1 VSRREAP
8 QRASVVM
15 VVHDGLATT
24 RACLESLRAT
34 AEPFALV
41 VVDNG
46 STDDTPRWF
55 RDVRYPWPL
64 SYARNESNASVLAA
78 YNQAWRLAATTEF
91 VCFLHNDT
99 TMLEPTWL
107 SRLLAPLTSPDVGLT
122 GLYGVK
128 RVRRDGRY
136 ASRTIVHS
144 LAEGPTVRAPWEE
157 VAVVDGVCLCLR
169 RATLEAVGGID
180 EGYGFFHGY
189 DRDLSFAVR
198 ETGRRCVV
206 VHAPFTHAG
215 GGTRARDFAARP
227 ELERRDLA
235 ARRAAVER
243 FARKFAHRL
252 PCDVRSVTA
261 RLADWVVR
269 RA

>member
-1 VSRREAP
+1 
-8 QRASVVM
+8 M
-15 VVHDGLATT
+15 VVHNGLATT
-24 RACLESLRAT
+24 RACLESLHAT
-34 AEPFALV
+34 EEPFTLV

-55 RDVRYPWPL
+55 RDFPYPWPL
-64 SYARNESNASVLAA
+64 SYVRNEGNTSVLAA
-78 YNQAWRLAATTEF
+78 YNQAWRLAATEF
-91 VCFLHNDT
+91 VCLLHNDT

-107 SRLLAPLTSPDVGLT
+107 ARLMAPLASDAIGLS

-128 RVRRDGRY
+128 RVRRSGRY
-136 ASRTIVHS
+136 AGRTIVHS
-144 LAEGPTVRAPWEE
+144 LAEGPTVRPPWEE

-198 ETGRRCVV
+198 ETGRRCVI
-206 VHAPFTHAG
+206 VHAPFRHAG

-235 ARRAAVER
+235 ERHAATER

-252 PCDVRSVTA
+252 PSDVRPVTA
-261 RLADWVVR
+261 RVADWLVR
-269 RA
+269 RPAR

>member
-1 VSRREAP
+1 
-8 QRASVVM
+8 M

-24 RACLESLRAT
+24 RACLESLRT
-34 AEPFALV
+34 SEEPFALV

-55 RDVRYPWPL
+55 GDFPYAWPL
-64 SYARNESNASVLAA
+64 SYVRNEANGSVLSA
-78 YNQAWRLAATTEF
+78 YNQAWRLARTEF

-99 TMLEPTWL
+99 TMLERTWL
-107 SRLLAPLTSPDVGLT
+107 TRLLAPLTSDDIGLT

-128 RVRRDGRY
+128 RVRRSGRY
-136 ASRTIVHS
+136 AGRTIVHS
-144 LAEGPTVRAPWEE
+144 LAEGPTVRPPWEE

-169 RATLEAVGGID
+169 RSTLEAVGGID

-206 VHAPFTHAG
+206 VDAPFLHAG
-215 GGTRARDFAARP
+215 GGTRARDFGARP

-235 ARRAAVER
+235 ERRTATER

-252 PCDVRSVTA
+252 PSDVRPVTV
-261 RLADWVVR
+261 RLADWLGR
-269 RA
+269 RVAR

>member
-1 VSRREAP
+1 
-8 QRASVVM
+8 M
-15 VVHDGLATT
+15 VVHNGLATT
-24 RACLESLRAT
+24 RACLESLHAT
-34 AEPFALV
+34 EEPFTLV

-55 RDVRYPWPL
+55 RDFPYPWPL
-64 SYARNESNASVLAA
+64 SYVRNEGNTSVLAA
-78 YNQAWRLAATTEF
+78 YNQAWRLAATEF
-91 VCFLHNDT
+91 VCLLHNDT

-107 SRLLAPLTSPDVGLT
+107 ARLMAPLASDAIGLS

-128 RVRRDGRY
+128 RVRRSGRY
-136 ASRTIVHS
+136 AGRTIVHS
-144 LAEGPTVRAPWEE
+144 LAEGPTVRPPWEE

-198 ETGRRCVV
+198 ETGRRCVI
-206 VHAPFTHAG
+206 VHAPFRHAG

-235 ARRAAVER
+235 ERHAATER
-243 FARKFAHRL
+243 FAHKFAHRL
-252 PCDVRSVTA
+252 PSDVRPVTA
-261 RLADWVVR
+261 RVADWLVR
-269 RA
+269 RPAR

>member
-1 VSRREAP
+1 VSA
-8 QRASVVM
+8 RASVAM
-15 VVHDGLATT
+15 VVHNGLATT
-24 RACLESLRAT
+24 RACLESLHAT
-34 AEPFALV
+34 EEPFTLV

-55 RDVRYPWPL
+55 RDFPYPWPL
-64 SYARNESNASVLAA
+64 SYVRNEGNTSVLAA
-78 YNQAWRLAATTEF
+78 YNQAWRLAATEF
-91 VCFLHNDT
+91 VCLLHNDT

-107 SRLLAPLTSPDVGLT
+107 ARLMAPLASDAIGLS

-128 RVRRDGRY
+128 RVRRSGRY
-136 ASRTIVHS
+136 AGRTIVHS
-144 LAEGPTVRAPWEE
+144 LAEGPTVRPPWEE

-198 ETGRRCVV
+198 ETGRRCVI
-206 VHAPFTHAG
+206 VHAPFRHAG

-235 ARRAAVER
+235 ERHAATER

-252 PCDVRSVTA
+252 PSDVRPVTA
-261 RLADWVVR
+261 RVADWLVR
-269 RA
+269 RPAR

>member
-1 VSRREAP
+1 MSA
-8 QRASVVM
+8 RASVAM
-15 VVHDGLATT
+15 VVHNGLATT
-24 RACLESLRAT
+24 RACLESLHAT
-34 AEPFALV
+34 EEPFTLV

-55 RDVRYPWPL
+55 RDFPYPWPL
-64 SYARNESNASVLAA
+64 SYVRNEGNTSVLAA
-78 YNQAWRLAATTEF
+78 YNQAWRLAATEF
-91 VCFLHNDT
+91 VCLLHNDT

-107 SRLLAPLTSPDVGLT
+107 ARLMAPLASDAIGLS

-128 RVRRDGRY
+128 RVRRSGRY
-136 ASRTIVHS
+136 AGRTIVHS
-144 LAEGPTVRAPWEE
+144 LAEGPTVRPPWEE

-198 ETGRRCVV
+198 ETGRRCVI
-206 VHAPFTHAG
+206 VHAPFRHAG

-235 ARRAAVER
+235 ERHAATER

-252 PCDVRSVTA
+252 PSDVRPVTA
-261 RLADWVVR
+261 RVADWLVR
-269 RA
+269 RPAR